1 MFTRKETIQ
10 FLDRYFHILRI
21 EPKFIEV
28 KSVNSG
34 HHWMVFKKELDQ
46 EQPYVLYHK
55 HGATDPWYHEHKRSW
70 TVAALVGEIKRHDG
84 YVAKHPD
91 YLKRFKY
98 ARQARRID
106 FKTPFCEG

>member
-1 MFTRKETIQ
+1 MFTRNEIQ
-10 FLDRYFHILRI
+10 QFKSGYFRIIRI

-28 KSVNSG
+28 ESVYTG
-34 HHWMVFKKELDQ
+34 HHWMVFKKEL
-46 EQPYVLYHK
+46 EQDRPYVLYHK
-55 HGATDPWYHEHKRSW
+55 HRAADPWYHEHKRSW
-70 TVAALVGEIKRHDG
+70 TVAALVGEIKRHDD
-84 YVAKHPD
+84 YVVKHPD